1 MKTYRNKL
9 TGKVVSLG
17 DFAPVPAGYELATN
31 AKPCSN
37 CSLDTVKTV
46 KQEIT
51 EVNGHLEAVADDA
64 DIKDTALDEEEF
76 VPDGE
81 TKKSTK
87 KSKGGS

>member
-1 MKTYRNKL
+1 MKTYRNKSN
-9 TGKVVSLG
+9 GKVVTLG
-17 DFAPVPAGYELATN
+17 DYAPVPADYELTS

-37 CSLDTVKTV
+37 CSFDTVKTV

-76 VPDGE
+76 VQDKE
-81 TKKSTK
+81 NKKSTK